1 MFKKD
6 NFVDLEVDLEDLRL
20 GILQDEVSSKIN
32 DFKERPTML
41 WNQLRLSKPV
51 LETLLLTIE
60 KQIPKKTTPIQCE
73 ELEYMCECGYKYT
86 YSFKPNYCCYCGQKL
101 NWD

>member
-41 WNQLRLSKPV
+41 WNQLRLSKSV

-60 KQIPKKTTPIQCE
+60 KQSRWVKIQ
-73 ELEYMCECGYKYT
+73 
-86 YSFKPNYCCYCGQKL
+86 
-101 NWD
+101 D

>member
-1 MFKKD
+1 MLKKD
-6 NFVDLEVDLEDLRL
+6 NFVDLEDLRL
-20 GILQDEVSSKIN
+20 GILQE
-32 DFKERPTML
+32 
-41 WNQLRLSKPV
+41 NQLRLSKSV

>member
-1 MFKKD
+1 MTNQEVLD
-6 NFVDLEVDLEDLRL
+6 IFVSCATLACEYCNMSFRGCED
-20 GILQDEVSSKIN
+20 
-32 DFKERPTML
+32 
-41 WNQLRLSKPV
+41 KPRFNEMRDMV
-51 LETLLLTIE
+51 ISALE